1 MRDLFE
7 LGDFTLHSGA
17 KSEWRI
23 NEEAL
28 SDKSI
33 EAAAYLLSKR
43 LPPFEECYGIP
54 KGGIRL
60 MRVMRTLSKEDKGHG
75 TLLIVDD
82 VLTTGWSMHVK
93 RQELLISHSS
103 KRIVGAVIFAR
114 GPCAGW
120 ITPLWNLKET
130 P

>member
-17 KSEWRI
+17 KSDWRI

-33 EAAAYLLSKR
+33 EAAAHLLSKR
-43 LPPFEECYGIP
+43 LPPFEDCYAIP
-54 KGGIRL
+54 DGGLRL
-60 MRVMRTLSKEDKGHG
+60 CTAMHSFAARTGFG
-75 TLLIVDD
+75 TLLICDD
-82 VLTTGWSMHVK
+82 VLMTGWSMHVK
-93 RQELLISHSS
+93 RQELLISHPS